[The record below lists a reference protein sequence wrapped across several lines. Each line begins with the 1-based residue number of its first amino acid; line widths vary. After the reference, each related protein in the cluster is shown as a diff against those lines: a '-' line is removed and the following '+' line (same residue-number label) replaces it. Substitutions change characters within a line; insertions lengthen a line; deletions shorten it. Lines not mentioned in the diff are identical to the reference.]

1 MHGAHITLEGD
12 QHTTS
17 AAPIEHIDVA
27 STPVHVEH
35 DPAALAAE
43 LRKAVR
49 AAPRLAG
56 MTLMV
61 TLLVAW
67 VAVLVARALW
77 VAFKM

>member
-27 STPVHVEH
+27 STPVHVQP

-43 LRKAVR
+43 LRKAAELYAR
-49 AAPRLAG
+49 RLG
-56 MTLMV
+56 WPV
-61 TLLVAW
+61 
-67 VAVLVARALW
+67 
-77 VAFKM
+77 

>member
-43 LRKAVR
+43 LRKAAELYAR
-49 AAPRLAG
+49 RLG
-56 MTLMV
+56 WPV
-61 TLLVAW
+61 
-67 VAVLVARALW
+67 
-77 VAFKM
+77 